1 MPLLDIDPLT
11 GAVEHF
17 QYDHETK
24 SSIITRT
31 RNIDATLDAN
41 TWAFNNR
48 DETWRGETGDLWH
61 VASVPE
67 DLVYI
72 WMLEFNEPRSLDER
86 IHSPFVKNKDWD
98 KFQWTRLN
106 SAEFRKLRTAPVIV

>member
-17 QYDHETK
+17 HYDHDSK
-24 SSIITRT
+24 RSVITRT
-31 RNIDATLDAN
+31 RNVDTTLDLN
-41 TWAFNNR
+41 TWALNNS
-48 DETWRGETGDLWH
+48 DKTWKGRDLWH

-67 DLVYI
+67 DLVWA

-86 IHSPFVKNKDWD
+86 LTSPFDKNADWER
-98 KFQWTRLN
+98 FQWARLN
-106 SAEFRKLRTAPVIV
+106 SGEFRKLRTAPVVV